1 MSEHVRSI
9 RLLLMVW
16 RKIVGISTQGSQLGG
31 LPPGGVSSQLSSDSG
46 MLAFNGG
53 VSGSPLS
60 CCEPLAASLPNPMGQ
75 LSSCGRTLPGLE
87 RVLFSGPHEHSQN
100 NS

>member
-1 MSEHVRSI
+1 MLG
-9 RLLLMVW
+9 LL
-16 RKIVGISTQGSQLGG
+16 GSCSWFGGKLLGSAPRAVSWG
-31 LPPGGVSSQLSSDSG
+31 AYPPGGVSSQLSSDSG

-87 RVLFSGPHEHSQN
+87 RVLFWPP
-100 NS
+100 